1 MNARFA
7 HSGVPMKHTAAL
19 RLFQPGMVLFDPQV
33 LDAFLRQ
40 HLAPGEAPFSRFVD
54 DPAVGDA
61 ATRAGAVFPMYP
73 IKEDDYAVFVEP
85 SPIPEGATRC
95 FSHPGAPLRVDSGV
109 LIAADL
115 HALMAWDADLFLN
128 YRQRLQERLPNSDY
142 LDVAPGCY
150 DVVIHGYIDL
160 PQPHPPQGYG
170 LQLRPVAELS
180 AMRVADD
187 FDFALP
193 IAPPRA

>member
-1 MNARFA
+1 
-7 HSGVPMKHTAAL
+7 MKHTAAL
-19 RLFQPGMVLFDPQV
+19 RLVQPGIVLFDPQV

-73 IKEDDYAVFVEP
+73 IEEDDYAVFIEP
-85 SPIPEGATRC
+85 AFADTSAPADGATRC

-115 HALMAWDADLFLN
+115 HAVMAWDADLFLN

-160 PQPHPPQGYG
+160 PQPHAAQGYG
-170 LQLRPVAELS
+170 LQLRPVDELS

-193 IAPPRA
+193 IAPPGA

>member
-1 MNARFA
+1 
-7 HSGVPMKHTAAL
+7 MKHTAAL
-19 RLFQPGMVLFDPQV
+19 RLFQPGIVLFDPQV

-73 IKEDDYAVFVEP
+73 IEEDDYAVFVEP

-95 FSHPGAPLRVDSGV
+95 FSHPGAPLRVDSGM

-115 HALMAWDADLFLN
+115 HAVMAWDADLFLN

-150 DVVIHGYIDL
+150 DVAIHGYTGL

-170 LQLRPVAELS
+170 LQLRAVTALPAIW
-180 AMRVADD
+180 ADDD